1 MESPVSSGGE
11 SEKRHARSQRIWG
24 VLVILA
30 AIAVVFVITYPLVS
44 ALISRQH
51 TVPSIEDTTITV
63 SDNIASLPPEQRAEM
78 AKRLF
83 RSPNPLVRLAV
94 VEAIEDWQIRGA
106 FDLLER
112 SLEDNC
118 SAVRRRGMETLWKQ
132 DRQRGMQLLL
142 AALRD
147 MDADLRRGAIGQVRF
162 ANEPRV
168 VPAVIPLLDD
178 PDPTIRFF
186 ATGVLRKLTGMP
198 YLARNTDSEQRKQE
212 VVQQWKRWWQQNR
225 HRWKQTE
232 QWARVPAIAPKRAD
246 PAPPF
251 SLRTIDGER
260 LRLSDLKGKIVVLH
274 FYATWCAPC
283 EHEMPNLVRL
293 RQNYPP
299 EQVAVI
305 GLAVNETD
313 GGKTVREWIQRF
325 GITYPQALASP
336 AVVAAYWVQGVP
348 ITYLID
354 AQGRIR
360 YRFEG
365 ERDFESYRQMVEYLL
380 QEPNATSSPP
390 RPESGR

>member
-1 MESPVSSGGE
+1 MESPVSSGTE
-11 SEKRHARSQRIWG
+11 SEKRHTRAQRIW
-24 VLVILA
+24 VFLVILA
-30 AIAVVFVITYPLVS
+30 AIAVVFVIAYPLVS
-44 ALISRQH
+44 TLINRRY
-51 TVPSIEDTTITV
+51 TVPSLEDTTVTV
-63 SDNIASLPPEQRAEM
+63 SDSIASLPPEQRAEM
-78 AKRLF
+78 ARRLF
-83 RSPNPLVRLAV
+83 RSPNPLIRLAV
-94 VEAIEDWQIRGA
+94 VEAIEDWKIREA
-106 FDLLER
+106 LDLLER

-132 DRQRGMQLLL
+132 DRQRGMQLIL

-147 MDADLRRGAIGQVRF
+147 MDVDLRRGAISQVRF

-212 VVQQWKRWWQQNR
+212 VVQLWKRWWQQNQ

-232 QWARVPAIAPKRAD
+232 QWAKVPPVAPTRTD
-246 PAPPF
+246 PASPF
-251 SLRTIDGER
+251 TLKALDGKR

-283 EHEMPNLVRL
+283 EQEMPHLVRL
-293 RQNYPP
+293 SQNYPP
-299 EQVAVI
+299 DQVAVI

-313 GGKTVREWIQRF
+313 NGQTVREWTRRF
-325 GITYPQALASP
+325 GITYPQALAPP

-354 AQGRIR
+354 TQGRIR

-380 QEPNATSSPP
+380 QESNATSSPP